1 MGSHSKM
8 KYKIILVPFAFDDL
22 SDTKVRPAV
31 CLTNPVGIHRHLIIG
46 FISSRIP
53 TEILPSDIIVSA
65 NDTDFDITG
74 LHVTSTVRLHRLM
87 TTSTRVI
94 IRELG
99 ILPEQ
104 FQKRINDKLKLVFE
118 L

>member
-1 MGSHSKM
+1 M
-8 KYKIILVPFAFDDL
+8 KYKIVLVPFTFDDL
-22 SDTKVRPAV
+22 SEVKVRPAV

-53 TEILPSDIIVSA
+53 TEILSSDIIVSA
-65 NDTDFDITG
+65 NDTNFSLTG
-74 LHVTSTVRLHRLM
+74 LRVTSTIRLHRLM

-99 ILPEQ
+99 ILLEQ
-104 FQKRINDKLKLVFE
+104 LQKVINDKLKLVFE